1 MSQSRL
7 RRYLRHGTLP
17 QLAAFE
23 AVARLG
29 SCSRAA
35 AELHLSQPAIS
46 GLLRKLADSLGV
58 SLFQQVGRRLV
69 LTSAGE
75 ELFTATGDLFGKLV
89 ELDDRLEPLR
99 ARCQGVPCP
108 LCAGRGEVRHV
119 A

>member
-1 MSQSRL
+1 MSQSRI

-35 AELHLSQPAIS
+35 EELHLSQPAIS

-58 SLFQQVGRRLV
+58 PLFEQVGRRLL

-75 ELFTATGDLFGKLV
+75 EAYAVAGELFAKLG
-89 ELDDRLEPLR
+89 ELEDRIEPLR
-99 ARCQGVPCP
+99 PRCDGVPCP
-108 LCAGRGEVRHV
+108 RCAGRGALRPPV
-119 A
+119 